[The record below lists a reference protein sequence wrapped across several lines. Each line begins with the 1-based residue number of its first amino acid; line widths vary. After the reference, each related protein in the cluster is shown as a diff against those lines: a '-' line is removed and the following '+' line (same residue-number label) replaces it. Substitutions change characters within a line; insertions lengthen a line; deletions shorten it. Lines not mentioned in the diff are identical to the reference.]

1 MLPLKRN
8 VLLAGVGAGVVYGLV
23 GYFAFQQRASM
34 PTISF
39 LVLLPLGLSAI
50 PLLFKDVD
58 QIKSYLYLLLI
69 PWLSIFTIFAVLAL
83 LLEEGALCI
92 VVLGAPFYLTAMA
105 GTLIA
110 TIIRAFLIRS
120 EKKRK
125 AAAAA
130 MMMPPFLLVGAEQRY
145 LVREDQVRVE
155 SRTVVEAPAAAVF
168 DHLAEV
174 ETIRDGEYQPGWF
187 NRLGVPR
194 PIRATVD
201 HKGLGGHRTGQFTR
215 GLEFAEVITAYE
227 APRRMTFDIAVD
239 PRNLLPNSTERHA
252 LEGGYFRFVDAT
264 YVVEPAGPGR
274 VELHL
279 SSRYVAKSSVNAYGK
294 LWANAIIGD
303 FQDRVLAVIKRRCEA
318 QPPAAPAE
326 VAASRN

>member
-8 VLLAGVGAGVVYGLV
+8 VLLSSVAVAVVYGLV
-23 GYFAFQQRASM
+23 AYFSFQKLAST
-34 PTISF
+34 PTIAF
-39 LVLLPLGLSAI
+39 LVAVPVALGAV
-50 PLLFKDVD
+50 PLLFSDVD

-69 PWLSIFTIFAVLAL
+69 PWLGMSAVFVILIATL
-83 LLEEGALCI
+83 QEGALCFL
-92 VVLGAPFYLTAMA
+92 VLGAPFYLSGML

-110 TIIRAFLIRS
+110 TIIRGLVIRQR
-120 EKKRK
+120 KRK

-130 MMMPPFLLVGAEQRY
+130 IMMLPFLLAGVEKRLLVHEEQIS
-145 LVREDQVRVE
+145 VA
-155 SRTVVEAPAAAVF
+155 SSTVVEAKAALVF
-168 DHLAEV
+168 DRLAEV
-174 ETIRDGEYQPGWF
+174 ETIGDGEYQPGLW

-194 PIRATVD
+194 PIRASVD
-201 HKGLGGHRTGQFTR
+201 RKALGGHRKGEFTR
-215 GLEFAEVITAYE
+215 GLEFQEVITAYE

-239 PRNLLPNSTERHA
+239 PRALAPNSTERHA

-274 VELHL
+274 VRLHL

-294 LWANAIIGD
+294 LWASAIIGD

-318 QPPAAPAE
+318 KPAEMPEE
-326 VAASRN
+326 VAASR